1 MKLESATEKIFTCD
15 ACKYTFSAAKY
26 GKRCP
31 DCGKLQV
38 RSASLKEI
46 DDYIQIQMEIV
57 QAENHIL

>member
-26 GKRCP
+26 EKRCP

-38 RSASLKEI
+38 RSASPKEI
-46 DDYIQIQMEIV
+46 DDYIQIQMEIA
-57 QAENHIL
+57 QAEHKI

>member
-26 GKRCP
+26 ERRCP

-38 RSASLKEI
+38 RSASPKEI
-46 DDYIQIQMEIV
+46 DDYIQIQMEI
-57 QAENHIL
+57 A